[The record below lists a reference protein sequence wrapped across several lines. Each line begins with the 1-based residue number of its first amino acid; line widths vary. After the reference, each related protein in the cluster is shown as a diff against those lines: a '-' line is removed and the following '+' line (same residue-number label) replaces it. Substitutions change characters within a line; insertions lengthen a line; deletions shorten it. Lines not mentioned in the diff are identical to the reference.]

1 MLFYQRYEIPL
12 CISTESGDAEV
23 LIGGDKTGWLT
34 MQVSEVTSATTRHKD
49 FLAYL
54 IRAFEH
60 DNTATTSSCRE
71 CAHQTRGAATQDN
84 YIVISHGGNI
94 AGEAAM

>member
-60 DNTATTSSCRE
+60 DNTATTSPRRNR
-71 CAHQTRGAATQDN
+71 AHQSRGTATQDD
-84 YIVISHGGNI
+84 YVEIFHGGNI
-94 AGEAAM
+94 AGQAAM